1 MVSSGGEPM
10 KLVNFNVPV
19 SSDWL
24 ITNQRRLDSGPY
36 LGGAYEARAVLE
48 KLPKDVLKALKTLTR
63 GYDNQKD
70 DYKQGIFNG
79 PRFPRAYVDNPEYG
93 IPFLGSTDILAADL
107 SRLPLLSKEQVRLE
121 PQLVIDQGWT
131 LITCSGTIGRMA
143 YARADMQGMAG
154 SQHFMRVVPDTNIIP
169 SGYLYS
175 YLSSKYGVPLVVSG
189 TYGAIIQHIEP
200 HHIADLPVPR
210 LGDSVE
216 AEADRLMRETATL
229 RTAYQSKVQQATDLL
244 FESVGLRDITPAEWH
259 AQGPDLGFVH
269 QLAEWSSLRAL
280 NFNPRLQR
288 LYARIKQGPWCT
300 LNSLCEAHTL
310 QRGGRYKRIDADEG
324 YGVQLVGQRQL
335 FWQRPE
341 GRRVSATSLGDDVF
355 VDPGTTLIAAQGTLG
370 EGEMFCR
377 AEFIW
382 GPGTELAYSEHMLRV
397 AADETLML
405 RGCLFAF
412 LRSETAFRMLRS
424 ISVGSKQQD
433 QHYALLPNLPI
444 PYPSREIQREVH
456 TLIVEAYDGR
466 HRSNLIEDQA
476 VNLVEHAIERAIV
489 EAL

>member
-1 MVSSGGEPM
+1 M

-48 KLPKDVLKALKTLTR
+48 RLPSTMVQTLRLLTR
-63 GYDNQKD
+63 DGED
-70 DYKQGIFNG
+70 GILNVG
-79 PRFPRAYVDNPEYG
+79 RIARKWVSDATYG
-93 IPFLGSTDILAADL
+93 VPFLSSTDILQADL
-107 SRLPLLSKEQVRLE
+107 SRLSLIAKTVVESNPSLLLRE
-121 PQLVIDQGWT
+121 GWT
-131 LITCSGTIGRMA
+131 LITRSGTIGRMA
-143 YARADMQGMAG
+143 FARSDMAG
-154 SQHFMRVVPDTNIIP
+154 LACSEDVLRVIPDLNRIRP
-169 SGYLYS
+169 GYLYA

-200 HHIADLPVPR
+200 YHIAKLPVPR

-216 AEADRLMRETATL
+216 TEADHLMREAAAL
-229 RTAYQSKVQQATDLL
+229 RTVYQNKVQQATDLL

-280 NFNPRLQR
+280 NFNPRLQH
-288 LYARIKQGPWCT
+288 LCARIKQGPWRT
-300 LNSLCEAHTL
+300 LNSLCEADTL

-355 VDPGTTLIAAQGTLG
+355 VEPGTTLIAAQGTLG

-382 GPGTELAYSEHMLRV
+382 SVGTELAYSEHMLRV
-397 AADETLML
+397 VADETLML

-433 QHYALLPNLPI
+433 QHYVLLPNLPI
-444 PYPSREIQREVH
+444 PYPNRAVQQEVH

-476 VNLVEHAIERAIV
+476 VNLVERAIERAIV